1 MFKNRYSQRQRAFK
15 IVKRNTSRKAAKS
28 ISFVDTGTEDEAV
41 TREEKRLKEREGER
55 GRVKRGGNEER
66 WTGIGE

>member
-1 MFKNRYSQRQRAFK
+1 M
-15 IVKRNTSRKAAKS
+15 KRNTSRKAAKS